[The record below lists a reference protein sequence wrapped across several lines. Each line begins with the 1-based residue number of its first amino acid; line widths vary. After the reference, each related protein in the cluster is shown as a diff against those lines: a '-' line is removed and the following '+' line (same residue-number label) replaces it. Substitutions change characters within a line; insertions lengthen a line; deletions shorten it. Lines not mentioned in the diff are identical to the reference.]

1 MVTLEPEILPAQ
13 ATSSWTFSR
22 CSSCCWTA
30 VERRTVDAEEEE
42 GGNRPRRRKD
52 AADCWTLLL
61 PLLLLPLR
69 PITTAAM
76 GRITPRRHR
85 QLASTIWSR
94 SGSPALPIQVCFHV
108 VNVTRLLHLIV
119 YYTTCCA
126 LLQTVNFIQQNSHTK
141 PHKTINSDT
150 VVKS

>member
-13 ATSSWTFSR
+13 ATSSWIFSR

-61 PLLLLPLR
+61 LLSLPLR
-69 PITTAAM
+69 PITMAAM
-76 GRITPRRHR
+76 GRITPRR
-85 QLASTIWSR
+85 QLASTTWSR

-108 VNVTRLLHLIV
+108 VNVTFAQSHPPSSSSHLIV
-119 YYTTCCA
+119 VYCTTCCA
-126 LLQTVNFIQQNSHTK
+126 LPFRLT
-141 PHKTINSDT
+141 
-150 VVKS
+150 